1 MIANIPMVCMKG
13 AGAMARN
20 KYPEETV
27 ARILDVSLKLF
38 LEKGYENTTIQ
49 DIIDALGNLSKGAI
63 YHHFKSKEDILE
75 AVCDQRLFA
84 GVEALMNEV
93 VTDKRLNGREKLTRM
108 FTASL
113 QNTEQGKFFSAAP
126 DMTHTPRLMML
137 QLDSQIREVG
147 PNYLEPVLREGN
159 ADGSLHVE
167 HVREASDLLLLI
179 TNQYLNPLLYP
190 MTPEEAR
197 ERCSFVRQLLAGVGL
212 DVFDGEM
219 LENFFVFSA
228 HAAKKQRESAGG
240 CRRRRCKCEKAGG
253 RLLGLAAQEGPRR
266 AGTVVRSCSWN
277 HLHANTARM
286 SVYAR
291 RIRPSKITCPK
302 GQFIFRDIHTNRR
315 Y

>member
-1 MIANIPMVCMKG
+1 
-13 AGAMARN
+13 MARN

-49 DIIDALGNLSKGAI
+49 DALGNLSKGAI

-113 QNTEQGKFFSAAP
+113 QNTERGKFFSAAP

-147 PNYLEPVLREGN
+147 PNYLEPRT
-159 ADGSLHVE
+159 
-167 HVREASDLLLLI
+167 EACMWS
-179 TNQYLNPLLYP
+179 
-190 MTPEEAR
+190 M
-197 ERCSFVRQLLAGVGL
+197 
-212 DVFDGEM
+212 
-219 LENFFVFSA
+219 
-228 HAAKKQRESAGG
+228 
-240 CRRRRCKCEKAGG
+240 
-253 RLLGLAAQEGPRR
+253 
-266 AGTVVRSCSWN
+266 
-277 HLHANTARM
+277 
-286 SVYAR
+286 
-291 RIRPSKITCPK
+291 
-302 GQFIFRDIHTNRR
+302 
-315 Y
+315 

>member
-1 MIANIPMVCMKG
+1 M
-13 AGAMARN
+13 RW
-20 KYPEETV
+20 
-27 ARILDVSLKLF
+27 ARITWNRF
-38 LEKGYENTTIQ
+38 CG
-49 DIIDALGNLSKGAI
+49 
-63 YHHFKSKEDILE
+63 
-75 AVCDQRLFA
+75 
-84 GVEALMNEV
+84 
-93 VTDKRLNGREKLTRM
+93 
-108 FTASL
+108 
-113 QNTEQGKFFSAAP
+113 
-126 DMTHTPRLMML
+126 
-137 QLDSQIREVG
+137 
-147 PNYLEPVLREGN
+147 EGN

-228 HAAKKQRESAGG
+228 HAAKKQRESEAPGQKRRGDVDDGG
-240 CRRRRCKCEKAGG
+240 ANAKKAGG

-291 RIRPSKITCPK
+291 RIPAFKNNLSERAVY
-302 GQFIFRDIHTNRR
+302 F
-315 Y
+315 

>member
-1 MIANIPMVCMKG
+1 MIVNIPMVCMKG

-167 HVREASDLLLLI
+167 HVREASNLLLLI

-228 HAAKKQRESAGG
+228 HAAKKQRESEAPGQK
-240 CRRRRCKCEKAGG
+240 RRG
-253 RLLGLAAQEGPRR
+253 
-266 AGTVVRSCSWN
+266 
-277 HLHANTARM
+277 M
-286 SVYAR
+286 
-291 RIRPSKITCPK
+291 
-302 GQFIFRDIHTNRR
+302 
-315 Y
+315 

>member
-1 MIANIPMVCMKG
+1 
-13 AGAMARN
+13 MARN

-49 DIIDALGNLSKGAI
+49 DITDALGNLSKGAI

-126 DMTHTPRLMML
+126 DLTHTPRLMML
-137 QLDSQIREVG
+137 Q
-147 PNYLEPVLREGN
+147 LEPVLREGN

-228 HAAKKQRESAGG
+228 HAAKKQRESEAPGQK
-240 CRRRRCKCEKAGG
+240 RRG
-253 RLLGLAAQEGPRR
+253 
-266 AGTVVRSCSWN
+266 
-277 HLHANTARM
+277 M
-286 SVYAR
+286 
-291 RIRPSKITCPK
+291 
-302 GQFIFRDIHTNRR
+302 
-315 Y
+315 